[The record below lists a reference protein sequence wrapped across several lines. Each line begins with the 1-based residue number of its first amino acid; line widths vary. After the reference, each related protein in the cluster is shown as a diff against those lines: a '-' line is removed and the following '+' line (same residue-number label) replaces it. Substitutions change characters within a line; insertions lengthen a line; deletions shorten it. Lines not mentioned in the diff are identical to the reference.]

1 MRNFRNLEIWKR
13 SFELVNDIYEQSHNL
28 PSDEKF
34 GLKSQIRRSAVSTPS
49 NIAEACSRRTN
60 KDFSR
65 FLEIAIG
72 SAFELETQLL
82 IAIRVKMLDE
92 KTTTPIIDELNL
104 IQRMINAFHSSL
116 KEK

>member
-1 MRNFRNLEIWKR
+1 MRNFRELEIWKR
-13 SFELVNDIYEQSHNL
+13 SFELVTVIYEHSDKL
-28 PSDEKF
+28 PNDERF
-34 GLKSQIRRSAVSTPS
+34 GLKSQIRRSAVSIPS

-60 KDFSR
+60 KEFAR

-82 IAIRVKMLDE
+82 IANRVKMLNE
-92 KTTTPIIDELNL
+92 QKTNTIIGELNQ

-116 KEK
+116 KK